1 VLNLLGVDV
10 VAGASNL
17 FALLVIAPFAALFV
31 AGLPEVEPAS
41 WLDSLPAPSIKWGTF
56 LSVMLWNTSGYD
68 AVGALAA
75 EVQDPGRDFPLAMM
89 VTIALVSLVYILPL
103 AVAIS
108 LDRHDR
114 GDDWAEWT
122 DGHFARIAADHV
134 GDWPSAWITLGGAL
148 SAVGLLNTLLCTSA
162 RVAVS
167 AARLRILPAWL
178 GKVQESGTPVAATL
192 TISALLAV
200 ACALPFAQLVAI
212 SMLFYGLTTLMEI
225 LALLRLRA
233 REPLTPRPF
242 RIPLGRTALSL
253 ACVPPMLLCV
263 LLVLLAPL
271 EAWVLFAVT
280 SVVGV
285 ASYVHRTGWRRAT
298 SPAYGDIA
306 LATFATASMA
316 GPAEPGESRASQ
328 DSSECDH
335 EQDAYQG
342 EVPTARQLPG
352 ALGGGQDV
360 VGGGEGSS
368 SSIIN

>member
-1 VLNLLGVDV
+1 
-10 VAGASNL
+10 
-17 FALLVIAPFAALFV
+17 
-31 AGLPEVEPAS
+31 
-41 WLDSLPAPSIKWGTF
+41 
-56 LSVMLWNTSGYD
+56 M
-68 AVGALAA
+68 
-75 EVQDPGRDFPLAMM
+75 
-89 VTIALVSLVYILPL
+89 
-103 AVAIS
+103 
-108 LDRHDR
+108 
-114 GDDWAEWT
+114 
-122 DGHFARIAADHV
+122 
-134 GDWPSAWITLGGAL
+134 GDWLSAWITLGGAL

-242 RIPLGRTALSL
+242 RIPLGRAALSL

-316 GPAEPGESRASQ
+316 GPAEPGEHGSARLSQ
-328 DSSECDH
+328 DSGECDH

-342 EVPTARQLPG
+342 EGEPPTARQLPA
-352 ALGGGQDV
+352 ALGGGAGQDA
-360 VGGGEGSS
+360 GASGEGSS
-368 SSIIN
+368 IIKG